1 MEPTALKLGNKTP
14 KSIEPATE
22 FVPSS
27 LKMTNI
33 TIEAPL
39 PISRPIM
46 NESCGIEPFAPSALS
61 MKPKKVIDSGPN
73 PLEIKNPHDLRFM
86 YYVQEKKFDLSIEY
100 IRSKIPGFT
109 TFMYSQIRPI
119 LDNLERTNV
128 NNQDIDVLDLGKFL
142 QETIATKSLEINRIN
157 GHELI
162 AEIQISHNMIVEC
175 VEMSAKKSFFGS
187 ITDTLFG
194 KTIKHDDVQGIIKN
208 EMSKNKAYRTQIS
221 ELMQKYPRYEDQLI
235 KLRSEMMMYIEVA
248 KLLIAEFEAEGFMS
262 NIDLINRR
270 ISSLFNSNAV
280 LETAIGIAKMNIQK
294 LSLYGDNIDNILN
307 VLMPTLLTKMSLAQT
322 NDEDYIILS
331 EQIIQKLK
339 G

>member
-1 MEPTALKLGNKTP
+1 MEPTALKIGDKKTALETAVADFAP
-14 KSIEPATE
+14 PPLSLRNVNVVSEP
-22 FVPSS
+22 
-27 LKMTNI
+27 
-33 TIEAPL
+33 PL

-46 NESCGIEPFAPSALS
+46 NETCGIEPPALS
-61 MKPKKVIDSGPN
+61 IKPKPVIDSGPK
-73 PLEIKNPHDLRFM
+73 PLEIKNPHDLRPM

-119 LDNLERTNV
+119 LDNIERV
-128 NNQDIDVLDLGKFL
+128 NASNQDTDVLDLGKFL

-162 AEIQISHNMIVEC
+162 AVIQESHNMIVEC
-175 VEMSAKKSFFGS
+175 VEMSAKKSFFSS

-194 KTIKHDDVQGIIKN
+194 KTIKHDDVQKIIEE
-208 EMSKNKAYRTQIS
+208 EMVKNKTYRSQIS
-221 ELMQKYPRYEDQLI
+221 ELMQKYPRYEDQLV
-235 KLRSEMMMYIEVA
+235 KLRAEMMMYIEVA
-248 KLLIAEFEAEGFMS
+248 KLLITEFESEGFS
-262 NIDLINRR
+262 ANIDLINRR

-331 EQIIQKLK
+331 EQIVQKLK